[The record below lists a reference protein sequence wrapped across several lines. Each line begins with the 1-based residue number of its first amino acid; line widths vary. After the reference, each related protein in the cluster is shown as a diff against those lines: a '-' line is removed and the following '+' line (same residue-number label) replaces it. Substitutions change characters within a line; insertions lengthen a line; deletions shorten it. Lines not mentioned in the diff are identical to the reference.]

1 VREGFVV
8 VISIL
13 IAFSL
18 DAWWVRQGELRQ
30 ESEIRSSLQAEFVTN
45 RERLSGDM
53 DYVRSYT
60 EASARVLAAT
70 ESGIEGDEEATSL
83 SVDLWNT
90 LSWRTANLSTATLDA
105 VVSAGRL
112 ELIRDDALRS
122 ALAGWRAQLEDMAEE
137 EEFEWREVVE
147 RYRPHLGR
155 LIVIPSLEG
164 PTPRGLDGEELE
176 RVLGDHEFRSYLSM
190 RVDVSLVSLDAK
202 EEALEELDRIV
213 ELLRGAS

>member
-1 VREGFVV
+1 MTERQGRFRGSVREGFVV

-70 ESGIEGDEEATSL
+70 ESGIEGDEEAARARASDSSAPTGSSL
-83 SVDLWNT
+83 GSHRVA
-90 LSWRTANLSTATLDA
+90 TASSGAR
-105 VVSAGRL
+105 RL
-112 ELIRDDALRS
+112 
-122 ALAGWRAQLEDMAEE
+122 GC
-137 EEFEWREVVE
+137 
-147 RYRPHLGR
+147 
-155 LIVIPSLEG
+155 PS
-164 PTPRGLDGEELE
+164 
-176 RVLGDHEFRSYLSM
+176 
-190 RVDVSLVSLDAK
+190 
-202 EEALEELDRIV
+202 
-213 ELLRGAS
+213 